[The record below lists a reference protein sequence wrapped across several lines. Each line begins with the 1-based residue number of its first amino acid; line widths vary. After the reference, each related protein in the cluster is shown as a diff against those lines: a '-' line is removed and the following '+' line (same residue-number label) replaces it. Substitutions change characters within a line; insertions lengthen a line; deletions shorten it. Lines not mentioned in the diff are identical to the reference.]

1 MPDEIRTCMS
11 CFTKFKVTEKE
22 LEECKIPAPG
32 HHDPSKCPEG
42 LDQMCPAC
50 DPGVYGPDECK
61 MCRVKQDG
69 QRS

>member
-22 LEECKIPAPG
+22 LEECKIPASG
-32 HHDPSKCPEG
+32 HHHPSKCPEG
-42 LDQMCPAC
+42 LDQMCPSC
-50 DPGVYGPDECK
+50 DPSVYGPDECK

-69 QRS
+69 QR